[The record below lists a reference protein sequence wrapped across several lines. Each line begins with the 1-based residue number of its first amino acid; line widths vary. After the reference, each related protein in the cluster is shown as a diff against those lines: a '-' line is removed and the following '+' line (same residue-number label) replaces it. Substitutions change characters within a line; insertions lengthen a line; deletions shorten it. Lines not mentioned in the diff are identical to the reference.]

1 MATKVEQRSYEE
13 ALSWLR
19 EHGFDLIEAPG
30 TQGRVFLRK
39 YNVSAAIQK
48 DGDDGVK
55 IFAYPGYL
63 IGSEIS
69 KLVNR
74 GYQQFLK
81 TAKTEV
87 PATADHLKA
96 LQQFTEELKEGLGLP
111 VLYNESLGTVSES
124 YHYDRIKDRDKPAAE
139 RPKRPWEKAGAV
151 AAADLRS
158 AESATVPL
166 QIATPAW
173 RASGGC
179 AAKSA
184 YLVRRPESGRS
195 NSTWAA
201 SVQYSKI
208 RNWVHM

>member
-1 MATKVEQRSYEE
+1 MTTKVEQRSYED

-19 EHGFDLIEAPG
+19 DHGFDLIEAPG
-30 TQGRVFLRK
+30 TQARVFLKK
-39 YNVSAAIQK
+39 YGVSAAIQK

-55 IFAYPGYL
+55 IFAYPGYQ

-111 VLYNESLGTVSES
+111 SLYNESLGTVSES
-124 YHYDRIKDRDKPAAE
+124 YQYDRIKDRDKPKSE
-139 RPKRPWEKAGAV
+139 RPKRPWEKASTLT
-151 AAADLRS
+151 AAAAKKGS
-158 AESATVPL
+158 
-166 QIATPAW
+166 
-173 RASGGC
+173 RA
-179 AAKSA
+179 
-184 YLVRRPESGRS
+184 
-195 NSTWAA
+195 
-201 SVQYSKI
+201 
-208 RNWVHM
+208 